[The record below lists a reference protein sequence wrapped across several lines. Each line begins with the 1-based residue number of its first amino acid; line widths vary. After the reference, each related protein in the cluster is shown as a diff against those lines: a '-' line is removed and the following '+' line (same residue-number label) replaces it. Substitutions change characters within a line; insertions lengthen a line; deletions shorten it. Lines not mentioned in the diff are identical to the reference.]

1 MALSNVTAKD
11 ASGNAKKISTN
22 LHTTDENAQVMQ
34 IGFGVEGS
42 APTLASSSNPLPV
55 TASLGATDNAVL
67 DAIQAAVEVIDNMI
81 AGSEAQVDVVAALP
95 AGTNNIGDVDIASI
109 AAGTNLIGKMACGGN
124 DEYYSGATALTV
136 KWATVAASTSGNN
149 TIVAAVSGK
158 KIRVLQAELV
168 ANGTVNV
175 KWQSGASGTDKTGL
189 AYMVVNSGYVLPYSP
204 IGWFETAASTLLNLN
219 LSAAIAVGGVIA
231 YVEV

>member
-1 MALSNVTAKD
+1 MADGVAITAG
-11 ASGNAKKISTN
+11 SGTTIAADDCGAAGYAQFVKLAIST
-22 LHTTDENAQVMQ
+22 D
-34 IGFGVEGS
+34 GS
-42 APTLASSSNPLPV
+42 ATAIPADGTNGLA
-55 TASLGATDNAVL
+55 
-67 DAIQAAVEVIDNMI
+67 
-81 AGSEAQVDVVAALP
+81 VDVKQMAALP

-136 KWATVAASTSGNN
+136 KWATVAASTSGDN

-158 KIRVLQAELV
+158 KIRVLQAELI